1 MHLTRSRR
9 HGFTLV
15 ELLVVIAIIGIL
27 VGLLL
32 PAVQAA
38 REAARRMS
46 CSNNLKQIG
55 LAMHNYESAYKRL
68 PPGGLGWVDDD
79 GFGGTKDD
87 DGYGFLC
94 FLLPFIEQQNLYNQI
109 DPAGYWEQSH
119 GITGRPMQ
127 HMAEAIAGGSATPRI
142 QRRWLAATTPVGAYL
157 CPSSPMP
164 QNAPQQYSVPGYA
177 GAAIPVLPVYH
188 AGQGVGLATS
198 SYKGMGGTPFGD
210 GSIFV
215 KQSEGRARKFGDV
228 TDGLSNTIAV
238 AESTYVRPDGISKP
252 AQVGETPS
260 WAGDWPVWIGM
271 PRSDES
277 MRVTARTSSPIN
289 AFTSPNQMYF
299 AIDDDCAF
307 SFHVG
312 GAQFAFGD
320 GSVHFLSESISME
333 TYSRLGGMNDGHVV
347 GDWGN

>member
-1 MHLTRSRR
+1 MRATQVRR
-9 HGFTLV
+9 PAFTLV

-55 LAMHNYESAYKRL
+55 LAIHNYESAFKRM

-94 FLLPFIEQQNLYNQI
+94 FLLPFLEQQNLYNQV
-109 DPAGYWEQSH
+109 DPSGYWEHDH

-127 HMAEAIAGGSATPRI
+127 HMAEQIAGGSATPRI
-142 QRRWLAATTPVGAYL
+142 QARWLAATTPLSVYL

-164 QNAPQQYSVPGYA
+164 QNAPQQWAVPGFNGGALPLYA
-177 GAAIPVLPVYH
+177 SMHANQAI
-188 AGQGVGLATS
+188 GLGTS

-215 KQSEGRARKFGDV
+215 KNAEGRARKFGQV

-252 AQVGETPS
+252 AQPGETPT

-271 PRSDES
+271 PRTDES
-277 MRVTARTSSPIN
+277 MRVTARTASPIN
-289 AFTSPNQMYF
+289 GFTSANLMYF

-312 GAQFAFGD
+312 GAQFTFGD
-320 GSVHFLSESISME
+320 GSVHFISESISTE
-333 TYSRLGGMNDGHVV
+333 TYARLGGMDDGFPV
-347 GDWGN
+347 GDWGQ